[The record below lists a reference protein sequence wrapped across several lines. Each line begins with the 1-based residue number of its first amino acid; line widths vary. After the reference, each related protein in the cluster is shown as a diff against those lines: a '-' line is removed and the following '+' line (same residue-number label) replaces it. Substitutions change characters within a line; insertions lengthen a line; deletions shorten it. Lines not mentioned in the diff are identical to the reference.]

1 MRRRQVVRHVAA
13 GILAGIG
20 IACAGR
26 DTGVTPEF
34 RVQFEVSNRLLAP
47 VAIAIDG
54 VAHLNLSG
62 GGRASLS
69 VPSFAQWLS
78 WNSAKPMDSEG
89 EPIQDDIGEV
99 IVSVSGINGALEI
112 TNVIQDQTYIT
123 AQIHNLTTAP
133 VSIGVFDGT
142 GVSCAAR
149 LPAASSSRTGYTQ
162 IGYYRLLPAT
172 ELRAYRDPAAC
183 SGAYVPWTPAEIK
196 NFAPKSG
203 LVVLTLES
211 AP

>member
-1 MRRRQVVRHVAA
+1 MSRRQLVRQVGAA
-13 GILAGIG
+13 ILTSMG
-20 IACAGR
+20 IACGSAE
-26 DTGVTPEF
+26 TGVIPEF

-47 VAIAIDG
+47 VAIAVDG
-54 VAHLNLSG
+54 VAHIHLSG
-62 GGRASLS
+62 GERASLS

-78 WNSAKPMDSEG
+78 WNSAKPMDSDG
-89 EPIQDDIGEV
+89 NPIQDDIGEV

-112 TNVIQDQTYIT
+112 TNVIQDQTHFT

-142 GVSCAAR
+142 TVSCAAK
-149 LPAASSSRTGYTQ
+149 LPAASSARTGYTQ
-162 IGYYRLLPAT
+162 IGYYKLLPAT

-183 SGAYVPWTPAEIK
+183 TGPYAPWTSAEIRSL
-196 NFAPKSG
+196 APKSG
-203 LVVLTLES
+203 LVVLALES